1 MIARCELCGSTD
13 RVQKHHLGGQN
24 HAPYSVMWLC
34 FKHHKRVT
42 NLIRQAGGMEVMK
55 YTSDLDERAR
65 RARLH
70 ALVFLWFVDE
80 IVRQPQSCLEKEIDS
95 DSEKAKAMEASSQ

>member
-1 MIARCELCGSTD
+1 
-13 RVQKHHLGGQN
+13 
-24 HAPYSVMWLC
+24 
-34 FKHHKRVT
+34 
-42 NLIRQAGGMEVMK
+42 MK

-95 DSEKAKAMEASSQ
+95 DSEKAKAMEANSQ